1 MIHFCNFIRDASA
14 PLQWM
19 RFSQCVELLMKLAPS
34 RKFSVRLHFNFI
46 AAVFD
51 CDCFLDYAYG
61 GTIDW
66 VLGVLGKQ
74 AYAFELPG
82 GGLGGFNPPASA
94 IEPVNAET
102 WEAYKVF
109 AQNIPPP

>member
-1 MIHFCNFIRDASA
+1 
-14 PLQWM
+14 M